1 MLFIRTHCRVQY
13 LKEKILYKEK
23 CDIPQHRTKIA
34 NRYLSLSA
42 FFPLLPSLT
51 RQRANIRGLSGY

>member
-42 FFPLLPSLT
+42 FFSSSPIFNQTKS
-51 RQRANIRGLSGY
+51 QH